1 MITSNRVNTF
11 MALLLPLCLLGSH
24 KYKLIRLKGW
34 DIRILNLCMIE
45 IWCFHSRYLI
55 MGVIDEWLL
64 L

>member
-1 MITSNRVNTF
+1 